1 MQARLQPV
9 ARRTYDQY
17 CGLARALDIL
27 GERWSLLVVRDL
39 LIGPKRFSDL
49 QEGLPGI
56 GANALS
62 ARLKLLEA
70 DGLVAKRR
78 LPRPAASTVYEL
90 TDRGRALEPAVL
102 ELIRWGM
109 ELLGEPGP
117 EDRFRPSWL
126 VTGVRAAFD
135 PKAAGGLRR
144 SYRLDV
150 EDETFVIKIDRGQIE
165 TSQGGAD
172 VEVDVAVSTD
182 QQTLLEIG
190 SGQLSVEDAIAQGR
204 VVVEQGDPGDALAL
218 ADMLRLPAGAP
229 A

>member
-1 MQARLQPV
+1 MQARLDPV
-9 ARRTYDQY
+9 ARRSYDQY

-27 GERWSLLVVRDL
+27 GERWALLVVRDL

-62 ARLKLLEA
+62 ARLKALEA

-126 VTGVRAAFD
+126 ITGVRAAFD
-135 PKAAGGLRR
+135 PQLAGELRR
-144 SYRLDV
+144 SYRVDV
-150 EDETFVIKIDRGQIE
+150 EDDSFVIRIDRGRI
-165 TSQGGAD
+165 
-172 VEVDVAVSTD
+172 
-182 QQTLLEIG
+182 
-190 SGQLSVEDAIAQGR
+190 
-204 VVVEQGDPGDALAL
+204 VVERGDPAEAV
-218 ADMLRLPAGAP
+218 AFASMLRLPSGAP

>member
-1 MQARLQPV
+1 MRSV
-9 ARRTYDQY
+9 TRRTYDQY

-27 GERWSLLVVRDL
+27 GERWALLVVRDL

-62 ARLKLLEA
+62 ARLKALEA

-90 TDRGRALEPAVL
+90 TDRGRALEPALL

-109 ELLGEPGP
+109 DRLGEPGP
-117 EDRFRPSWL
+117 EVRFRPGWL
-126 VTGVRAAFD
+126 LTGVRAMFD
-135 PKAAGGLRR
+135 PQAAGDLRR
-144 SYRLDV
+144 TYRIDV
-150 EDETFVIKIDRGQIE
+150 EDDTFVIRIDRGRIE
-165 TSQGGAD
+165 TFQGAAD
-172 VEVDVAVSTD
+172 AEVDVALSAD
-182 QQTLLEIG
+182 PEALLAIG
-190 SGQLSVEDAIAQGR
+190 SGQLGVEDAIAEGR
-204 VVVEQGDPGDALAL
+204 IVVEHGDPAEAIALVG
-218 ADMLRLPAGAP
+218 MLRLPAGAP